1 MLKKED
7 ITIHFRSKINS
18 SLRERLERIFFFN
31 WNQSRYAAR
40 ITQSVKEYSKPVIAE
55 EGEGEIALV
64 FKDRA
69 IGQTLHIFD
78 SIDPDA
84 ALIGVVMYERDSPEQ
99 ITIIHLAL
107 HETCKEIFKK
117 ENVNI
122 AAVVIEELFTL
133 FRKIKGVERVRIYYT
148 NRTVKLKVVVPL
160 PLAAE

>member
-7 ITIHFRSKINS
+7 ITVYFRSKIDD

-31 WNQSRYAAR
+31 WNQSRYASR
-40 ITQSVKEYSKPVIAE
+40 ITQSVKEYAKPVIAE
-55 EGEGEIALV
+55 EGDGEIALV
-64 FKDRA
+64 FNDRS
-69 IGQTLHIFD
+69 IDQTLHIFD
-78 SIDPDA
+78 SDTPDA

-133 FRKIKGVERVRIYYT
+133 SRKIKGVDRVRIYYT
-148 NRTVKLKVVVPL
+148 DRTVKLKAVVP
-160 PLAAE
+160 ATV

>member
-7 ITIHFRSKINS
+7 ITIHFRSKIKTD
-18 SLRERLERIFFFN
+18 LRERLERIFFFN

-40 ITQSVKEYSKPVIAE
+40 ITQSVKEYSKPVIEE
-55 EGEGEIALV
+55 EGKGEIALV
-64 FKDRA
+64 FKDRS

-78 SIDPDA
+78 SDSDDA

-117 ENVNI
+117 EKMNV
-122 AAVVIEELFTL
+122 AGVVIEELFSL

-148 NRTVKLKVVVPL
+148 DRTVKLKALVEV
-160 PLAAE
+160 